1 MSIKVLPSA
10 VSEFWAQQAPRE
22 RQFLTVGIAVVCVSL
37 LYFVGI
43 QPALT
48 TISKLEKAN
57 PQSKQQVA
65 QMNQLASQYAQMSSL
80 MAEPIAS
87 LNREAI
93 DASLLRRQLKAQ
105 SLTMSEDSVRIQLNA
120 ARYANVMEWML
131 EVQKAM
137 RLYVDEVKFTGQMEV
152 GQVNVVISL
161 KQHRKTN

>member
-1 MSIKVLPSA
+1 
-10 VSEFWAQQAPRE
+10 
-22 RQFLTVGIAVVCVSL
+22 
-37 LYFVGI
+37 
-43 QPALT
+43 
-48 TISKLEKAN
+48 
-57 PQSKQQVA
+57 
-65 QMNQLASQYAQMSSL
+65 
-80 MAEPIAS
+80 MAEPIAP

-137 RLYVDEVKFTGQMEV
+137 RLYVDDVKFTGQTEV